1 MNNFETQLI
10 ALTESTDRLTK
21 SATACTFSGEGWAPA
36 ITIGHISDVDT
47 EVWMARF
54 ELMVNA
60 QRTGQAPPALAWWEP
75 DGEKTAATYAGYSLD
90 ESLALL
96 HKSRDSMA
104 VFLKSLTETER
115 NAPANHKTFGT
126 ITIETMLQVILNHD
140 EEHRATF
147 N

>member
-1 MNNFETQLI
+1 MNNFESQLI
-10 ALTESTDRLTK
+10 ALNESTDRLIK
-21 SATACTFSGEGWAPA
+21 SALECIFSGEGWAPA

-60 QRTGQAPPALAWWEP
+60 LRTGQTPPALEWWEP
-75 DGEKTAATYAGYSLD
+75 DGEKTAATYANYSLD
-90 ESLALL
+90 ESLAVLN
-96 HKSRDSMA
+96 KSRKSIAD
-104 VFLKSLTETER
+104 FLKSLTESER
-115 NAPANHKTFGT
+115 NAPAIHKTFGE
-126 ITIETMLQVILNHD
+126 ITIESMIQVILNHD

>member
-1 MNNFETQLI
+1 MNNFESQLI
-10 ALTESTDRLTK
+10 ALKESTDRLTN
-21 SATACTFSGEGWAPA
+21 SAAECAFSGEGWAPA

-60 QRTGQAPPALAWWEP
+60 LRNGQAPPALAWWEP
-75 DGEKTAATYAGYSLD
+75 DGEKTAATYSDFSLD
-90 ESLALL
+90 ESLAFLN
-96 HKSRDSMA
+96 KSRKSMA
-104 VFLKSLTETER
+104 VFLKSLTEAER
-115 NAPANHKTFGT
+115 KAPAIHKTFGE
-126 ITIETMLQVILNHD
+126 ITIESMLQVILNHD

>member
-1 MNNFETQLI
+1 MNSFESQLN
-10 ALTESTDRLTK
+10 ALTESTNRITK
-21 SATACTFSGEGWAPA
+21 SATQCIFSGEGWAPA

-47 EVWMARF
+47 QVWMARF

-60 QRTGQAPPALAWWEP
+60 LRTGQAPPALAWWEP
-75 DGEKTAATYAGYSLD
+75 DGETTAATYADYSLD

-96 HKSRDSMA
+96 QKSRTSMA
-104 VFLKSLTETER
+104 VFLKSLTEAER
-115 NAPANHKTFGT
+115 EAPAIHKTFGT
-126 ITIETMLQVILNHD
+126 ITIESMLQVILNHD

>member
-1 MNNFETQLI
+1 MNNFESQLN
-10 ALTESTDRLTK
+10 ALNESTDCLTK
-21 SATACTFSGEGWAPA
+21 SATECRFNGEGWAPA

-47 EVWMARF
+47 QVWMARF

-60 QRTGQAPPALAWWEP
+60 LRTGQAPPALAWWEP
-75 DGEKTAATYAGYSLD
+75 DGEKTAATYADYSLD

-96 HKSRDSMA
+96 HKNRKSMA
-104 VFLKSLTETER
+104 DFLKSLTEAER
-115 NAPANHKTFGT
+115 NAPAIHKTFGE
-126 ITIETMLQVILNHD
+126 ITIESMLQVILNHD

>member
-1 MNNFETQLI
+1 MNNFESQLN
-10 ALTESTDRLTK
+10 ALTESTSRLTK
-21 SATACTFSGEGWAPA
+21 SATECTFSGEGWAPA

-47 EVWMARF
+47 QVWMARF

-60 QRTGQAPPALAWWEP
+60 QRTGQEPPALAWWEP
-75 DGEKTAATYAGYSLD
+75 DGEKTAATYADYSLD

-96 HKSRDSMA
+96 HKSRASMA
-104 VFLKSLTETER
+104 VFLKSLTEAER
-115 NAPANHKTFGT
+115 NAPAIHKTFGT
-126 ITIETMLQVILNHD
+126 ITIESMLQVILNHD

>member
-1 MNNFETQLI
+1 MNNFESQLI
-10 ALTESTDRLTK
+10 ALNESTDRLTQ
-21 SATACTFSGEGWAPA
+21 SATECTFSGEGWSPA

-60 QRTGQAPPALAWWEP
+60 LRTGQAPPTLAWWEP
-75 DGEKTAATYAGYSLD
+75 DGEKTAATYADYSLD
-90 ESLALL
+90 ESLAVLN
-96 HKSRDSMA
+96 KSRKSMA
-104 VFLKSLTETER
+104 VFLKSLTEAER
-115 NAPANHKTFGT
+115 KAPAIHKTFGE
-126 ITIETMLQVILNHD
+126 ITIESMLQIILNHD

>member
-1 MNNFETQLI
+1 MNNFESQRL
-10 ALTESTDRLTK
+10 ALTESTDRITQ
-21 SATACTFSGEGWAPA
+21 SARECSFSGEDWAPA
-36 ITIGHISDVDT
+36 ITVGHIFDVDT
-47 EVWMARF
+47 QVWMARF

-60 QRTGQAPPALAWWEP
+60 LRTGQAPPALAWWEP
-75 DGEKTAATYAGYSLD
+75 DGEKTAATYADYSLD

-96 HKSRDSMA
+96 HKSRESMA

-115 NAPANHKTFGT
+115 NAPAIHKTFGT
-126 ITIETMLQVILNHD
+126 ITIESMLQVILNHD

>member
-1 MNNFETQLI
+1 MNNFESQLN
-10 ALTESTDRLTK
+10 ALTESTDRITK
-21 SATACTFSGEGWAPA
+21 SATECTFSEEGWAPE

-47 EVWMARF
+47 QVWMARF

-60 QRTGQAPPALAWWEP
+60 LRTGQEPPALAWWEP
-75 DGEKTAATYAGYSLD
+75 DGEKTAATYADYSLD

-96 HKSRDSMA
+96 HKSRKSMA
-104 VFLKSLTETER
+104 DFLKSLTEAER
-115 NAPANHKTFGT
+115 NAPAIHKTFGE
-126 ITIETMLQVILNHD
+126 ITIESMLQVILNHD

>member
-1 MNNFETQLI
+1 MNNFESQLI
-10 ALTESTDRLTK
+10 ALTESTDRLTE

-54 ELMVNA
+54 VLMVNA
-60 QRTGQAPPALAWWEP
+60 QRTGQEPPALAWWEP
-75 DGEKTAATYAGYSLD
+75 DGEKTATTYADYSLE

-96 HKSRDSMA
+96 HNSRDSMA
-104 VFLKSLTETER
+104 VFLKSLTEDER
-115 NAPANHKTFGT
+115 NAPAIHKTFGT

>member
-1 MNNFETQLI
+1 MNNFESQLL

-21 SATACTFSGEGWAPA
+21 SATECTFSGEGWAPA

-54 ELMVNA
+54 ELMVGA
-60 QRTGQAPPALAWWEP
+60 LRTGQAPPALAWWEP
-75 DGEKTAATYAGYSLD
+75 DGEKTAATYADYSLV
-90 ESLALL
+90 ESLAVL
-96 HKSRDSMA
+96 HNSRKSMA
-104 VFLKSLTETER
+104 VFLKSLTESER
-115 NAPANHKTFGT
+115 NALAIHKTFGE
-126 ITIETMLQVILNHD
+126 ITIESMLQVILNHD

>member
-1 MNNFETQLI
+1 MNNFESQLI
-10 ALTESTDRLTK
+10 ALKESTDRLTK
-21 SATACTFSGEGWAPA
+21 SAAECTFSGEGWAPA

-60 QRTGQAPPALAWWEP
+60 LRSGQAPPALAWWEP
-75 DGEKTAATYAGYSLD
+75 DGEKTAATYADFSLD
-90 ESLALL
+90 ESLAFLN
-96 HKSRDSMA
+96 KSRKSMA
-104 VFLKSLTETER
+104 VFLKSLTEAER
-115 NAPANHKTFGT
+115 KAPAIHKTFGE
-126 ITIETMLQVILNHD
+126 ITIESMLQVILNHD

>member
-1 MNNFETQLI
+1 MNDYESQII
-10 ALTESTDRLTK
+10 ALTESTDRLTR
-21 SATACTFSGEGWAPA
+21 SAKECTFNGEGWAPA

-60 QRTGQAPPALAWWEP
+60 QLTGQTPPALAWWEP
-75 DGEKTAATYAGYSLD
+75 DGEKTAATYADFTLD

-96 HKSRDSMA
+96 HKSRTSMV
-104 VFLKSLTETER
+104 VFLKSLTEAER
-115 NAPANHKTFGT
+115 NAPAIHKTFGT
-126 ITIETMLQVILNHD
+126 ITIESMLQIILNHD

>member
-1 MNNFETQLI
+1 MNSFESQLI
-10 ALTESTDRLTK
+10 ALTESTDRLTE
-21 SATACTFSGEGWAPA
+21 SATACKFSGEGWAPA
-36 ITIGHISDVDT
+36 ITVGHIFDVDT
-47 EVWMARF
+47 QVWMARF

-75 DGEKTAATYAGYSLD
+75 DGEKTAATYAEYSLD
-90 ESLALL
+90 ESLVLL
-96 HKSRDSMA
+96 HKSRESMA
-104 VFLKSLTETER
+104 VFLNSLTEAER
-115 NAPANHKTFGT
+115 NAPAIHKTFGT

>member
-1 MNNFETQLI
+1 MNNFESQLI
-10 ALTESTDRLTK
+10 ALNESTDRLTK
-21 SATACTFSGEGWAPA
+21 SATECTFSGEGWAPA

-54 ELMVNA
+54 KLMVNA
-60 QRTGQAPPALAWWEP
+60 LRTGQAPPALAWWEP
-75 DGEKTAATYAGYSLD
+75 DGEKTAAKYADYSLD

-96 HKSRDSMA
+96 HKSRKSMA
-104 VFLKSLTETER
+104 DFLKSLTEAER
-115 NAPANHKTFGT
+115 NAPAIHKTFGE
-126 ITIETMLQVILNHD
+126 ITIESMLQVILNHD

>member
-1 MNNFETQLI
+1 MNNFESQLN
-10 ALTESTDRLTK
+10 ALIESTDRLTK
-21 SATACTFSGEGWAPA
+21 SATECSFSGEGWAPA
-36 ITIGHISDVDT
+36 ITIGHISDVDIQ
-47 EVWMARF
+47 VWMARF

-60 QRTGQAPPALAWWEP
+60 LRTGQAPPALAWWEP
-75 DGEKTAATYAGYSLD
+75 DGEKTAATYADYSLD

-104 VFLKSLTETER
+104 VFLKSLTEAER
-115 NAPANHKTFGT
+115 NAPAIHKTFGE
-126 ITIETMLQVILNHD
+126 ITIESMIQVILNHD